1 MSHTNFFF
9 KYISQYLLL
18 IKLHNKEE
26 DMTIT
31 HIPRVL
37 YQNKITE
44 VLDDIR
50 YQYGKLTRKGYI
62 YGLIAI
68 DQDAKIIAI
77 DSRFDRRL
85 NYWDLSSIGAA
96 LYGVAR
102 QGQDFFETESLERAT
117 IIYSDMQLFVKSIGN
132 VELQKKGKRDILIVL
147 LTDNEVNLG
156 VMILQ
161 MSKFAQKIKEEIE
174 KNEHMKNV
182 LKMPENEIKEHIRE
196 LKKQIFK
203 DKIGTI

>member
-1 MSHTNFFF
+1 M
-9 KYISQYLLL
+9 
-18 IKLHNKEE
+18 
-26 DMTIT
+26 IT
-31 HIPRVL
+31 HIPKVL
-37 YQNKITE
+37 YENKITE

-50 YQYGKLTRKGYI
+50 YNYGKLTRKGYI

-77 DSRFDRRL
+77 DSRFDRKL

-117 IIYSDMQLFVKSIGN
+117 IIYNDMRLFVKSIGN
-132 VELQKKGKRDILIVL
+132 IELQKKGKRDILIVL

-161 MSKFAQKIKEEIE
+161 MSKFAQKIRDEIE

-182 LKMPENEIKEHIRE
+182 LKMPEHEIKEHIKE
-196 LKKQIFK
+196 LKKQIFS
-203 DKIGTI
+203 DKIGTIS

>member
-1 MSHTNFFF
+1 M
-9 KYISQYLLL
+9 
-18 IKLHNKEE
+18 
-26 DMTIT
+26 IT
-31 HIPRVL
+31 HIPKIL
-37 YQNKITE
+37 YENKITE

-50 YQYGKLTRKGYI
+50 YNYGKLTRKGYI

-77 DSRFDRRL
+77 DSRFDRKL

-117 IIYSDMQLFVKSIGN
+117 IIYSDMRLFVKSIGDVN
-132 VELQKKGKRDILIVL
+132 IQKKGKRDILIVL
-147 LTDNEVNLG
+147 LTDKEVNLG

-161 MSKFAQKIKEEIE
+161 MSKFAQKIREEIE
-174 KNEHMKNV
+174 RNEHMKHV
-182 LKMPENEIKEHIRE
+182 LRMPEKDIKEHIKE
-196 LKKQIFK
+196 LKKQIFS
-203 DKIGTI
+203 DKIGTIS

>member
-1 MSHTNFFF
+1 
-9 KYISQYLLL
+9 
-18 IKLHNKEE
+18 
-26 DMTIT
+26 IT
-31 HIPRVL
+31 HIPKVL

-50 YQYGKLTRKGYI
+50 FNYGKLTRKGYI

-102 QGQDFFETESLERAT
+102 QGQDFFEAESLERAT
-117 IIYSDMQLFVKSIGN
+117 IIYSDMRLFVKSIGN
-132 VELQKKGKRDILIVL
+132 IELQKKGKRDILIIL

-174 KNEHMKNV
+174 RNEHMKNV
-182 LKMPENEIKEHIRE
+182 LKMPEKDIKEHIKE

-203 DKIGTI
+203 DKIGTIS